1 MTKKSTTPRK
11 SRKTTDE
18 TSQSGIEVIL
28 SALFQMVGRLGKWT
42 VIGILAIAALIAL
55 IGYITMQK
63 MGDTSASI
71 EIDKRIG
78 ITPTQIESM
87 KQIGE
92 WEFLSISNEEMVD
105 TIRRGFFS
113 DDELIR
119 IYYGTLRL
127 GINMH
132 KTKPHFIKKEK
143 DTLVV
148 TLPPIELLDENFIDE
163 ARTKAF
169 YESGSWDDQAREEMY
184 QRAVQKMKARCL
196 NSANIA
202 SARQNA
208 SRQFYQLMRSMGH
221 ENVRI
226 TFDTSTE
233 SQQNPSN
240 K

>member
-87 KQIGE
+87 KTLGE
-92 WEFLSISNEEMVD
+92 WEFLSIADEELVD
-105 TIRRGFFS
+105 TVRNGFFK

-127 GINMH
+127 GIDM
-132 KTKPHFIKKEK
+132 KDAIDGWIKKDK
-143 DTLVV
+143 DTIDVL
-148 TLPPIELLDENFIDE
+148 LPPVKLLDERFIDE
-163 ARTKAF
+163 ARTKSF
-169 YESGSWDDQAREEMY
+169 FESGKWSDQDREMLY
-184 QRAVQKMKARCL
+184 QRAYKRMKQRCMTKE
-196 NSANIA
+196 NIA
-202 SARQNA
+202 SAEQNA
-208 SRQFYQLMRSMGH
+208 TKQFYQMMRSMGFD
-221 ENVRI
+221 NVRVRMEEPTDI
-226 TFDTSTE
+226 V
-233 SQQNPSN
+233 
-240 K
+240 KRK

>member
-87 KQIGE
+87 KTIGE
-92 WEFLSISNEEMVD
+92 WEFLSIADEELVD
-105 TIRRGFFS
+105 TVRNGFFK

-127 GINMH
+127 GIDM
-132 KTKPHFIKKEK
+132 KDAKDGWIKKDK
-143 DTLVV
+143 DTIDVL
-148 TLPPIELLDENFIDE
+148 LPPV
-163 ARTKAF
+163 A
-169 YESGSWDDQAREEMY
+169 
-184 QRAVQKMKARCL
+184 
-196 NSANIA
+196 
-202 SARQNA
+202 
-208 SRQFYQLMRSMGH
+208 
-221 ENVRI
+221 
-226 TFDTSTE
+226 
-233 SQQNPSN
+233 
-240 K
+240 

>member
-87 KQIGE
+87 KTIGE
-92 WEFLSISNEEMVD
+92 WEFLSIADEELVD
-105 TIRRGFFS
+105 TVRNGFFK

-127 GINMH
+127 GIDM
-132 KTKPHFIKKEK
+132 KDAIDGWIKKDK
-143 DTLVV
+143 DTIDVL
-148 TLPPIELLDENFIDE
+148 LPPVKLLDERFIDE
-163 ARTKAF
+163 ARTKSF
-169 YESGSWDDQAREEMY
+169 FESGKWSDQDREMLY
-184 QRAVQKMKARCL
+184 QRAYKRMKQRCMTKE
-196 NSANIA
+196 NIA
-202 SARQNA
+202 SAEQNA
-208 SRQFYQLMRSMGH
+208 TKQFYQMMRSMGFD
-221 ENVRI
+221 NVRVRMEEPTDI
-226 TFDTSTE
+226 V
-233 SQQNPSN
+233 
-240 K
+240 KRK